1 LARAV
6 QKPAFVFASLRHAVR
21 SLLKT
26 PGFTAV
32 SVLTLALGIG
42 ASAAV
47 FSVVNAVVLR
57 PLAYPESERLLA
69 LRVGFRLASS
79 DYPSMP
85 INARFYE
92 EWRANCPAFSELA
105 LLDRGSTTLTG
116 FGDAVR
122 LSSVRTS
129 TNVFAALRVTPP
141 LGRAFAA
148 DENTAGRNRV
158 AVISHR
164 LWRERF
170 SGAADIVGRTVTL
183 DQRPFTI
190 VGVLPADFRLPEA
203 KQFFLGNVTP
213 NGEPDIFVPKEY
225 EDKELDEAVGRFNYE
240 VIGRLAP
247 GATVQTAVAQM
258 DVVAARLAKLA
269 GEGIAIRSL
278 AVPLQEAVTGPA
290 RRGLFLLLGAIGA
303 VLLIACLNL
312 SVLALARAERRSHDA
327 AVRSALGASRG
338 QLLGQALLESAV
350 LAVAG
355 GALGL
360 LLTYWGLD
368 LLVGLAPADLPRLDE
383 VRLDGRVLGFALAA
397 TIATALLSGLIPAW
411 RTAGADAADALR
423 SGDNRTATGGRTPRR
438 LRQTLTAVEVGVSTV
453 LLAIAGL
460 LVGSFLRVT
469 NVDGGF
475 RREGV
480 ATTSIAIA
488 YAKYSDD
495 DARLGFYQ
503 RLVASLAAVPGV
515 VSAAVTNALPLQGE
529 TWIDS
534 MTFVG
539 DTRPWQERPSCNVRF
554 VSEDYFATLGI
565 PVAAGRAFRPED
577 AKRPVVLLSAGFAAQ
592 LWPGQDAVGRKV
604 TRGQNDELEVIGVV
618 GDVRASADQRP
629 VPVAYYPF
637 AAWPPSRAM
646 LAVRLQGGLAALAP
660 GLRAA
665 IHRADTD
672 IPLQPFRTMDDI
684 LQSSVSQ
691 RRFQM
696 RLAAAFAV
704 AALVLAGLGT
714 YGVVAHSVT
723 QRTRELGIRMAFGA
737 DAGSVLR
744 LVVGQS
750 LQPILLGLAG
760 GLLAALLG
768 GRVLAGLLFE
778 TDPRD
783 PLTLALVTATL
794 ILVAFVACW
803 LPARRATRIDP
814 MTALRAE

>member
-1 LARAV
+1 MRVAL
-6 QKPAFVFASLRHAVR
+6 R

-32 SVLTLALGIG
+32 FVLTLALGIG
-42 ASAAV
+42 TSAAV

-69 LRVGFRLASS
+69 MRVGLQMAASK
-79 DYPSMP
+79 YPSMP

-92 EWRANCPAFSELA
+92 EWRANCPAFAELA
-105 LLDRGSTTLTG
+105 LLDRGASTLTG
-116 FGDAVR
+116 RGEAIRLSAVR
-122 LSSVRTS
+122 AS
-129 TNVFAALRVTPP
+129 TNVFATLRVTPP
-141 LGRAFAA
+141 LGRVFAA
-148 DENTAGRNRV
+148 DENKPDRNRV

-164 LWRERF
+164 LWRDRF
-170 SGAADIVGRTVTL
+170 AGAADIVGRTVML

-203 KQFFLGNVTP
+203 KQFSLGNVTP
-213 NGEPDIFVPKEY
+213 NGEPDVFLPKEY
-225 EDKELDEAVGRFNYE
+225 DAKELDEAVGRFNYE

-247 GATVQTAVAQM
+247 GATAATAVAQM
-258 DVVAARLAKLA
+258 DVIAARLARIEDPGLT
-269 GEGIAIRSL
+269 IRSL

-290 RRGLFLLLGAIGA
+290 RRGLFLLLDAISA

-312 SVLALARAERRSHDA
+312 SVLALARAERRGHDS
-327 AVRSALGASRG
+327 AVRSALGASRR
-338 QLLGQALLESAV
+338 QLLGQALLESGL
-350 LAVAG
+350 LAAAG

-360 LLTYWGLD
+360 VVTYWGLD

-383 VRLDGRVLGFALAA
+383 VRLDSRVLGFALAA
-397 TIATALLSGLIPAW
+397 TLGTALLSGLIPAW
-411 RTAGADAADALR
+411 RTARADAVDALR
-423 SGDNRTATGGRTPRR
+423 NGDNRTSTGGRTPRR
-438 LRQTLTAVEVGVSTV
+438 LRQTLIAVEVGVSTV

-469 NVDGGF
+469 TIDGGF
-475 RREGV
+475 RGAGV
-480 ATTSIAIA
+480 VTTNVAVAS
-488 YAKYSDD
+488 AKYHEDS
-495 DARLGFYQ
+495 ARLALYQ
-503 RLVASLAAVPGV
+503 RLVAELATLPGV
-515 VSAAVTNALPLQGE
+515 ASAAVTNALPLQGE
-529 TWIDS
+529 TWVDS
-534 MTFVG
+534 LTFLG
-539 DTRPWQERPSCNVRF
+539 DTRPWGERPSCNVRF

-565 PVAAGRAFRPED
+565 PVSAGRVFRPED
-577 AKRPVVLLSAGFAAQ
+577 AKRKVVVLSAGFAAQ
-592 LWPGQDAVGRKV
+592 LWPGQNPVGRKV

-629 VPVAYYPF
+629 VSIAYYPF

-646 LAVRLQGGLAALAP
+646 LAVRLQGNLAALAP
-660 GLRAA
+660 ALREV
-665 IHRADTD
+665 IHRTDAD
-672 IPLQPFRTMDDI
+672 IPLQPFQTMDEL

-714 YGVVAHSVT
+714 YGVVAHNVT

-744 LVVGQS
+744 LIVSQS
-750 LQPILLGLAG
+750 LRPILFGLAG

-768 GRVLAGLLFE
+768 GRVLAGLLYE
-778 TDPRD
+778 TNPRD
-783 PLTLALVTATL
+783 PLTLALVGATL
-794 ILVAFVACW
+794 MLVAFVACW
-803 LPARRATRIDP
+803 LPARRATKVDP
-814 MTALRAE
+814 MVALRAE